1 MSRASSA
8 SIDARDPG
16 RTRDTDKVS
25 KTVPKQGTNDTVT
38 IEAWEDGVDN
48 RTRNAVVVLK
58 VGSDGMSRASVDA
71 QGNVV
76 LDAQGKGVN
85 SFLSVTLDSSDP
97 NNWRLQVG
105 TSGGTIYVFAKGQG
119 GGGH

>member
-58 VGSDGMSRASVDA
+58 VGSDGRSRASVDA